1 MTMLKNLWAKNV
13 ECLTTPDDFNRK
25 LEYCI
30 SEENI
35 HLQTN
40 DDNVGYYSID
50 RGINEL
56 TLTHKDYHLDH
67 TNDEINIVYTKQ
79 AHWTKIIDRMT

>member
-25 LEYCI
+25 LEYWI

-35 HLQTN
+35 HIQAN
-40 DDNVGYYSID
+40 DDNAGYYSID
-50 RGINEL
+50 R
-56 TLTHKDYHLDH
+56 
-67 TNDEINIVYTKQ
+67 
-79 AHWTKIIDRMT
+79 ASMS